1 MPEQPSQPAHGQPGA
16 SILSGLNPDELFARG
31 MQSVKMTGAGG
42 LTTWEPPSVAEAARL
57 FPNYEVMELVGRGGM
72 GAVYKARQLAL
83 DRFVAIKLL
92 PLEVS
97 VDRDFAERFKREAR
111 TMARMNHPHIVSVF
125 DFGTTT
131 EGHLF
136 FVMEYVEG
144 TTLHHIIKTTG
155 LMPPQAL
162 EIIVGVCEALA
173 YAHVEGVVHRDIKP
187 ANVLVDVRGRVKV
200 TDFGL
205 ARLNTSAAEQNGY
218 TMTGTVLGTPDY
230 MAPEQKR
237 GMRVDHRA
245 DIYSLGVMLYEM
257 LCGQVPQGIF
267 DPPSMRVGV
276 DERVDQVVIRAMQQ
290 EPDRRYQNTAE
301 MKHEV
306 QTIRL
311 SHDPN
316 ARAPQPRKAP
326 PIGGVPPK
334 KTSPLLMVL
343 VGVLLAAGVTWGLM
357 LWNKNNPPTP
367 DGRGLIADNP
377 SKRPETPS
385 KLGSTPAPA
394 IPPVNIASTQ
404 PPANPPTPPGTGS
417 NPSPTPTP
425 TPPLVATTTGNPNT
439 GNPPSPGVG
448 TTGPTTSLIGANSN
462 PPARPDLGPGRSVSN
477 PDMANAVANIPP
489 PRAIITAPP
498 VPPVITEPWR
508 ESVEQGDALLK
519 ERDPDG
525 AVQAYERA
533 VDQAERATPAASPL
547 EIARIHQKMGNL
559 AALRN
564 SPAEA
569 KGNFEDARR
578 ALQRM
583 KGKSAEATQMLNEID
598 TIMRRLPRE

>member
-1 MPEQPSQPAHGQPGA
+1 MPDSTIQPSNGKPASSVLGG
-16 SILSGLNPDELFARG
+16 LSPDELFARG
-31 MQSVKMTGAGG
+31 MQSVKMTGNGA
-42 LTTWEPPSVAEAARL
+42 LMSWEPPTTEEAARL
-57 FPNYEVMELVGRGGM
+57 FPNYEILDLIGRGGM

-83 DRFVAIKLL
+83 DRIVAIKLL
-92 PLEVS
+92 PLEIS

-111 TMARMNHPHIVSVF
+111 TMAKMNHPHIVSVF
-125 DFGTTT
+125 DFGTTG

-155 LMPPQAL
+155 LKPPQAL

-205 ARLNTSAAEQNGY
+205 ARLNTASTAEQMGY

-237 GMRVDHRA
+237 GAHVDHRA

-267 DPPSMRVGV
+267 DPPSVRVGV

-311 SHDPN
+311 AHDPN
-316 ARAPQPRKAP
+316 ARAPQPRGIGRSPSRRNAAITGGILAASLAVAAAVWFSRHKDNGAAGKAADCDPVPNPPEKVEPSTPGTPTSTNPPAVAGGPNNAATPATPATTPPLATAP
-326 PIGGVPPK
+326 PVSTQTPVVINASPQTPS
-334 KTSPLLMVL
+334 TSLTPT
-343 VGVLLAAGVTWGLM
+343 VTP
-357 LWNKNNPPTP
+357 PPTRIE
-367 DGRGLIADNP
+367 D
-377 SKRPETPS
+377 
-385 KLGSTPAPA
+385 APR
-394 IPPVNIASTQ
+394 
-404 PPANPPTPPGTGS
+404 PPANPE
-417 NPSPTPTP
+417 
-425 TPPLVATTTGNPNT
+425 L
-439 GNPPSPGVG
+439 
-448 TTGPTTSLIGANSN
+448 
-462 PPARPDLGPGRSVSN
+462 
-477 PDMANAVANIPP
+477 ANAVVQISPGTPP
-489 PRAIITAPP
+489 KPPEAI
-498 VPPVITEPWR
+498 VPTVIFEPWR
-508 ESVEQGDALLK
+508 QTADQGDALVK
-519 ERDPDG
+519 QREFDA
-525 AVQAYERA
+525 AVAAYDKA
-533 VDQAERATPAASPL
+533 VEMAEDATPAVSPL
-547 EIARIHQKMGNL
+547 EIARIHQKVGNL
-559 AALRN
+559 EALRG

-569 KGNFEDARR
+569 RGSFENAKR
-578 ALQRM
+578 ALARM
-583 KGKSAEATQMLNEID
+583 KGKPATEATQMLTEID
-598 TIMRRLPRE
+598 ASLRRLPRE

>member
-1 MPEQPSQPAHGQPGA
+1 MPETSSQPTGGNPGT
-16 SILSGLNPDELFARG
+16 SVLSGLNPDELFARG

-42 LTTWEPPSVAEAARL
+42 MTTWEPPSVPEAARL
-57 FPNYEVMELVGRGGM
+57 FPNYEVVELIGRGGM

-83 DRFVAIKLL
+83 DRIVAIKLL

-111 TMARMNHPHIVSVF
+111 TMAKMNHPHIVSVF
-125 DFGTTT
+125 DFGTTQ

-237 GMRVDHRA
+237 GARVDHRA

-301 MKHEV
+301 MKQEV
-306 QTIRL
+306 QTIRF
-311 SHDPN
+311 STDPN
-316 ARAPQPRKAP
+316 AKAP
-326 PIGGVPPK
+326 RPRTVPGQGGSQK
-334 KTSPLLMVL
+334 RSPVALLSI
-343 VGVLLAAGVTWGLM
+343 LAVVAAVVATIYIM
-357 LWNKNNPPTP
+357 KNNGDDSKNPPPNP
-367 DGRGLIADNP
+367 DAKGLIATPPKNPPISPLQPDKKGEPVAIASNQPSGKGTDSTAGKSTEPAPGSQNSSTPNP
-377 SKRPETPS
+377 SNT
-385 KLGSTPAPA
+385 ST
-394 IPPVNIASTQ
+394 
-404 PPANPPTPPGTGS
+404 PPAN
-417 NPSPTPTP
+417 
-425 TPPLVATTTGNPNT
+425 TT
-439 GNPPSPGVG
+439 SIASA
-448 TTGPTTSLIGANSN
+448 GPTTSLNSPGNTKPPVPQLTGNTPRTVAN
-462 PPARPDLGPGRSVSN
+462 PDL
-477 PDMANAVANIPP
+477 ANAVAAMGPTP
-489 PRAIITAPP
+489 KATDAPP
-498 VPPVITEPWR
+498 VPAIISEPWR
-508 ESVEQGDALLK
+508 DSMEQGDALYK
-519 ERDPDG
+519 DRDPDG

-533 VDQAERATPAASPL
+533 VDQAERATPPVSPV
-547 EIARIHQKMGNL
+547 EIAKIHQKMGNI
-559 AALRN
+559 AALRS

-569 KGNFEDARR
+569 RGNFENAKRT
-578 ALQRM
+578 LQRI
-583 KGKSAEATQMLNEID
+583 KGKSPEAALLMNEID
-598 TIMRRLPRE
+598 TSLRRLPRE